1 MIRSYNHK
9 GFVLEVSIETTFV
22 LVSTSAKE
30 PPRYR
35 ALLTISRAGRP
46 VTTFSPLYVAQ
57 QRIAAF
63 ASAEDALMS
72 AQSAGQTFVDE
83 WLDTAVR

>member
-22 LVSTSAKE
+22 LVSASKPE

-35 ALLTISRAGRP
+35 ARLTISRAGRP
-46 VTTFSPLYVAQ
+46 VTAFSPLHVAQ
-57 QRIAAF
+57 KRIEGF

-72 AQSAGQTFVDE
+72 AQSAGQTFVDD
-83 WLDTAVR
+83 WLNTAAH